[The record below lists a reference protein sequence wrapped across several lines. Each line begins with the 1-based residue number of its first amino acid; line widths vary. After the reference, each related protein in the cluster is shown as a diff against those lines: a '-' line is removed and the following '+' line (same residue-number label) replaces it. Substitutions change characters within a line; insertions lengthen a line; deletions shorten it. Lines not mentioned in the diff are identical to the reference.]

1 MMDLLRKHTKAIIY
15 VVVVAFVA
23 TGALVY
29 LNTPG
34 GKGGVQQEAYAQ
46 KFDKAVATVNGEEVP
61 YEEYAYQLQ
70 GYLRQYQGQIAPNQV
85 VGLKANILDNIINQ
99 KLIIQEAKKKNIEP
113 EITDEDVQTQLDKV
127 IEYYASSKEEFEEII
142 KKNGQTI
149 EDVKN
154 NIRENMVTQK
164 RIEAMLDAVK
174 ANVEVSDQELAKQ
187 YEEVTASHILIKTD
201 DKEDAEAKAKAEEV
215 LAKAKA
221 GEDFAKLAKNYS
233 EGPSASRGGEL
244 GSFTRGRMVKPFEE
258 AAFSMEVGEISDL
271 VKTEFGYHIIKVTDK
286 KEATGKEFEEK
297 KEELKDKLVAQKEKE
312 AVNNWLEEV
321 RDNAKIVI
329 EDQEV
334 NAFDAAKK
342 GNFETAINNYKAAI
356 ANNQGAYYLY
366 HNLAQ
371 VYQKNGNQEEVI
383 STYQE
388 AIENYPEQVDFYVSL
403 ANLYSKDEKFDK
415 AIEVY
420 QNGLAN
426 NENNAELHLAL
437 GDAYRN
443 QENNEK
449 ALKQYEIF
457 SKLAGDDIMAQYRL
471 VNIYSQMGLE
481 DKAKAQMEKVKE
493 IQSKKQ
499 EEAKQEREK
508 SKKEETKEE
517 SAE

>member
-1 MMDLLRKHTKAIIY
+1 MDLLRKNTKVIIY

-46 KFDKAVATVNGEEVP
+46 RFNKAVATVNGEEIP
-61 YEEYAYQLQ
+61 YQEYQYQLQ
-70 GYLRQYQGQIAPNQV
+70 GYLRQYQNQIAPSQV

-99 KLIIQEAKKKNIEP
+99 KLILQEANKKDINP
-113 EITDEDVQTQLDKV
+113 EISDEDVQAQLDKV
-127 IEYYASSKEEFEEII
+127 VDYYASSKEEFEEII

-154 NIRENMVTQK
+154 NIRENMATQEK
-164 RIEAMLDAVK
+164 IKAVLDSVK
-174 ANVEVSDQELAKQ
+174 ANVEVTDQEIAKQ

-201 DKEDAEAKAKAEEV
+201 DKTDAEAKAKAKEV

-221 GEDFAKLAKNYS
+221 GEDFAKLAEKYS
-233 EGPSASRGGEL
+233 EGPSASRGGKL

-258 AAFSMEVGEISDL
+258 AAFSMGVGEISDL

-286 KEATGKEFEEK
+286 KEASGKEFEEK
-297 KEELKDKLVAQKEKE
+297 KEELRKELVAQKEKE

-321 RDNAKIVI
+321 RDSAKIVI
-329 EDQEV
+329 ENKEI
-334 NAFDAAKK
+334 NAFDAAKD
-342 GNFETAINNYKAAI
+342 GDFETAINNYKAAI

-366 HNLAQ
+366 HNLAE
-371 VYQKNGNQEEVI
+371 VYQRNGNQEEAI

-388 AIENYPEQVDFYVSL
+388 AIQNYPEQVDFYVSL
-403 ANLYSKDEKFDK
+403 ADLYTKDEKFAK

-420 QNGLAN
+420 QNGLTN
-426 NENNAELHLAL
+426 NEDNAELHLAL
-437 GDAYRN
+437 GDAYRKKD
-443 QENNEK
+443 NNEK
-449 ALKQYEIF
+449 ALEQYEIF
-457 SKLAGDDIMAQYRL
+457 STLSGDDIMAQYRL
-471 VNIYSQMGLE
+471 ANIYSQMGLE

-499 EEAKQEREK
+499 EEAKQKREE

-517 SAE
+517 SAK

>member
-34 GKGGVQQEAYAQ
+34 TKSGAQQEAYAQ
-46 KFDKAVATVNGEEVP
+46 RFDKAVATVNGEEIP
-61 YEEYAYQLQ
+61 YQEYAYQLQ
-70 GYLRQYQGQIAPNQV
+70 GYLRQYQNQIAPNQV

-99 KLIIQEAKKKNIEP
+99 KLILQEAKKNDIKP
-113 EITDEDVQTQLDKV
+113 EITDEDVQAQLDQV
-127 IEYYASSKEEFEEII
+127 IDYYASSKEEFEEII

-154 NIRENMVTQK
+154 TIRENMATQK
-164 RIEAMLDAVK
+164 RIEAMLDSVK
-174 ANVEVSDQELAKQ
+174 DNIEVTDQEIAKQ

-215 LAKAKA
+215 LAKAKS
-221 GEDFAKLAKNYS
+221 GEDFAKLAKEYS
-233 EGPSASRGGEL
+233 EGPSSSRGGNL

-297 KEELKDKLVAQKEKE
+297 KEEIKEKLVAQKEKE

-329 EDQEV
+329 EDKEIK
-334 NAFDAAKK
+334 AFDAARN
-342 GNFETAINNYKAAI
+342 GNLETAINNYKAAI

-371 VYQKNGNQEEVI
+371 IYQMNGNQEEAI

-403 ANLYSKDEKFDK
+403 ADLYTKDEKFDK

-420 QNGLAN
+420 QTGLSN
-426 NENNAELHLAL
+426 NEDNAELHLSL
-437 GDAYRN
+437 GDAYRK
-443 QENNEK
+443 QDNNEK
-449 ALKQYEIF
+449 ALEEYETF
-457 SKLAGDDIMAQYRL
+457 SKLAGDDLMAQYRL
-471 VNIYSQMGLE
+471 ANIYSQMGLE
-481 DKAKAQMEKVKE
+481 DKAKAQMDKVKE
-493 IQSKKQ
+493 IQSKQQ
-499 EEAKQEREK
+499 EAAKQEREE